1 MKAEKL
7 KGTGVA
13 IVTPF
18 TTHGDIDFV
27 SLERLLEHLIKGGVE
42 YLVVQGTTGESVT
55 LTEEERMVLF
65 SFVREKVNGRVGLVA
80 GVGGNDTMKTAKQM
94 RSFVLEGYQAILSV
108 TPYYN
113 KPTQEGLYRHFA
125 YLSKHTPLPI
135 ILYNVPGRT
144 SVNLLPETTLRL
156 AKEFS
161 NIIGIKE
168 ASGNVEQIM
177 QIIKQQPEG
186 FLVISGD
193 DNLTMP
199 LVAAGAVGV
208 ISVVANVFPQPY
220 SDMVRAALA
229 GDLGRARKLH
239 YSLMDL
245 TNLLFAEGNPAGAK
259 AALQL
264 LGICEGTVRLPLV
277 EASEVLVNKIAE
289 RMKVLQA

>member
-1 MKAEKL
+1 MKTEKL

-55 LTEEERMVLF
+55 MTDQERMVLF
-65 SFVREKVNGRVGLVA
+65 SFVREKVDGRVGLVA

-94 RSFVLEGYQAILSV
+94 KAFDLEGYQTILSV

-125 YLSKHTPLPI
+125 YLAEHSPLPI

-156 AKEFS
+156 ANEFS
-161 NIIGIKE
+161 NIIGVKE

-177 QIIKQQPEG
+177 QIIMHQPVG

-208 ISVVANVFPQPY
+208 ISVVANVFPKQY

-277 EASEVLVNKIAE
+277 EASEALVNKIAE
-289 RMKVLQA
+289 RIKVLQS

>member
-1 MKAEKL
+1 MNTEKL

-55 LTEEERMVLF
+55 MTDQERMVLF
-65 SFVREKVNGRVGLVA
+65 SFVREKVDGRVGLVA

-94 RSFVLEGYQAILSV
+94 KAFDLEGYQAILSV

-125 YLSKHTPLPI
+125 YLAEHTPLPI

-144 SVNLLPETTLRL
+144 AVNLLPETTLRL
-156 AKEFS
+156 AKGFS

-177 QIIKQQPEG
+177 QIIMHKPKG

-208 ISVVANVFPQPY
+208 ISVVANVFPQQY
-220 SDMVRAALA
+220 SDMVRATLA
-229 GDLGRARKLH
+229 GDLVHARKLH

-264 LGICEGTVRLPLV
+264 LGICEATVRLPLV
-277 EASEVLVNKIAE
+277 EASETLTNRIVEQI
-289 RMKVLQA
+289 KVLQF

>member
-1 MKAEKL
+1 MKTEKL

-80 GVGGNDTMKTAKQM
+80 GIGGNDTMKTAKQM
-94 RSFVLEGYQAILSV
+94 RAFDLEGYQAILSV

-125 YLSKHTPLPI
+125 YLAEHTPLPI

-156 AKEFS
+156 ANEFS

-229 GDLGRARKLH
+229 GELERARKLH

-289 RMKVLQA
+289 RMKVLQS

>member
-55 LTEEERMVLF
+55 LTEEVRMVLF

>member
-1 MKAEKL
+1 MNTEKL

-55 LTEEERMVLF
+55 MTDQERMVLF
-65 SFVREKVNGRVGLVA
+65 SFVREKVDGRVGLVA

-94 RSFVLEGYQAILSV
+94 KAFDLEGYQAILSV

-125 YLSKHTPLPI
+125 YLAEHTPLPI

-144 SVNLLPETTLRL
+144 AVNLLPETTLRL
-156 AKEFS
+156 AKGFS

-177 QIIKQQPEG
+177 QIIMHKPKG

-208 ISVVANVFPQPY
+208 ISVVANVFPQQY
-220 SDMVRAALA
+220 SDMVRATLA
-229 GDLGRARKLH
+229 GDLAHARKLH
-239 YSLMDL
+239 YS
-245 TNLLFAEGNPAGAK
+245 
-259 AALQL
+259 
-264 LGICEGTVRLPLV
+264 
-277 EASEVLVNKIAE
+277 
-289 RMKVLQA
+289 

>member
-1 MKAEKL
+1 MNTEKL

-18 TTHGDIDFV
+18 TSRGDIDFV
-27 SLERLLEHLIKGGVE
+27 ALEKLIEHLISGKVE

-55 LTEEERMVLF
+55 LTEEERSAIF
-65 SFVREKVNGRVGLVA
+65 SFVREKVDGRVTLVA
-80 GVGGNDTMKTAKQM
+80 GIGGNDTLKTVKLIKDFDA
-94 RSFVLEGYQAILSV
+94 VGYSAILSV

-113 KPTQEGLYRHFA
+113 KPTQEGLYKHFA
-125 YLSKHTPLPI
+125 LLANNAPLPI

-161 NIIGIKE
+161 NIVAIKE

-177 QIIKQQPEG
+177 SIILNKPEG

-199 LVAAGAVGV
+199 LLSAGAVGV
-208 ISVVANVFPQPY
+208 ISVVANVFPKQY
-220 SDMVRAALA
+220 SDMVRATMV
-229 GDLGRARKLH
+229 GDLATARQLH
-239 YSLMDL
+239 YSLVDL
-245 TNLLFAEGNPAGAK
+245 TNLLFVEGNPAGAK
-259 AALQL
+259 AALHV
-264 LGICEGTVRLPLV
+264 LGICGKTVRLPLV
-277 EASEVLVNKIAE
+277 EASDVLTKKIEE
-289 RMKVLQA
+289 RLRVINS